1 MDSSQVAQES
11 GATGSARSTPAAVNP
26 SQPAE
31 KPPADPGTKP
41 DRQGDLTLPAS
52 GLPPIPGHLVQ
63 AIRDGKFIDLA
74 DLLPEALREVQFDKA
89 CDKKEDAKSKKK
101 HSIASPLDWMVAYA
115 TYSAATVHFN
125 PKRAFEMAAYSSIVL
140 TLARDIRG
148 MAWAKYD
155 RLFRQAAAMNPQL
168 PWHRREQDIWLM
180 SATESTTLAAVRPPS
195 QQGLPQAQRSVEICR
210 NWNRGACPFFQC
222 RFRHICATCQEPG
235 HVTPQCP
242 LRAASPKAP
251 ATGKAAKP

>member
-1 MDSSQVAQES
+1 MDSSQV
-11 GATGSARSTPAAVNP
+11 GATSSARSTPAADNP

-63 AIRDGKFIDLA
+63 AIRDGKFIDLV
-74 DLLPEALREVQFDKA
+74 DLLPEALREAQFDKA
-89 CDKKEDAKSKKK
+89 CDKKDAKSKKK

-115 TYSAATVHFN
+115 PYSAATVHFN
-125 PKRAFEMAAYSSIVL
+125 PKKAFEMAAYSSILL

-180 SATESTTLAAVRPPS
+180 SVTESATLAAVRPPS
-195 QQGLPQAQRSVEICR
+195 QQGLPQAQRSVEM
-210 NWNRGACPFFQC
+210 G
-222 RFRHICATCQEPG
+222 
-235 HVTPQCP
+235 
-242 LRAASPKAP
+242 
-251 ATGKAAKP
+251 